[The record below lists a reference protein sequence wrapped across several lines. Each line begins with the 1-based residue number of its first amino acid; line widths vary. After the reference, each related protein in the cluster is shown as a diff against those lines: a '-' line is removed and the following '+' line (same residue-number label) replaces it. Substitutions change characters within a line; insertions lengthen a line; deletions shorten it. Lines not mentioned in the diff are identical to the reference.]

1 MAVLEKRF
9 IDVSGIRTCY
19 VEAGNGPTVLLLHS
33 ADAGCSGALE
43 YRLNI
48 EPLCKQFR
56 VIAPDLLGF
65 GETDLPKPP
74 IPDINDAYIAHILGF
89 MDALR
94 IERAHL
100 VGNSRGGL
108 ISIPIAGAHPNRVGR
123 IILLA
128 NAGGGVTQ
136 EYLAKMTAMYANF
149 KPTRESVRFFLSGS
163 YEDVDKHVPPDVLD
177 LYLANAV
184 RQYAGY
190 DRFGPLPGT
199 VPDVRSA
206 LATIKAPVFFMMGK
220 NDQRWP
226 PAHDGL
232 DVYLKTPNSRYLSLP
247 CGHHPQTEFPEYF
260 NMLAPAFLKGEL
272 G

>member
-1 MAVLEKRF
+1 MAGSEKRF
-9 IDVSGIRTCY
+9 IEIGGIRTCY
-19 VEAGNGPTVLLLHS
+19 VEAGSGPTVLLLHS
-33 ADAGCSGALE
+33 ADAGSSGALE

-48 EPLCKQFR
+48 GPLSREFR

-65 GETDLPKPP
+65 GNTELPKPG
-74 IPDINDAYIAHILGF
+74 IPDINDAYIEHVLGF
-89 MDALR
+89 MDALH

-108 ISIPIAGAHPNRVGR
+108 ISIPIAHTHPARVAS

-136 EYLAKMTAMYANF
+136 EYLKKMTALYAGF
-149 KPTRESVRFFLSGS
+149 TPTRENVRFFLSGS
-163 YEDVDKHVPPDVLD
+163 YADVDRHVSPDVLD
-177 LYLANAV
+177 LYVENAV

-190 DRFGPLPGT
+190 DRFGPLPGA
-199 VPDVRSA
+199 VPDVRGP
-206 LATIKAPVFFMMGK
+206 LEKIQTPVFFMMGK

-232 DVYLKTPNSRYLSLP
+232 DVYLKTPNSRYLSLN
-247 CGHHPQTEFPEYF
+247 CGHHPQTELPEYF
-260 NMLAPAFLKGEL
+260 NMLAPAFLRGEL
-272 G
+272 R